1 MILFLWFSNTVHWY
15 PKKPNTLRRAARWY
29 EKKLYKN
36 LLLLS
41 LSTVHGRIH
50 LKGTHARRSPSLAL
64 QNELVTFYHHP
75 VLSRTKAGSCSSSS
89 NQEKRNET
97 HKTIKLMAATGSN
110 QQMYYDCTEIQK
122 SVFCSG
128 LPPPISRCLK
138 ITEKVSHSTLRAKR
152 AYSLSGQKLIK
163 SAKNGPFWRIFENLK
178 LAAKQC
184 YQTNKF

>member
-1 MILFLWFSNTVHWY
+1 MIFKH
-15 PKKPNTLRRAARWY
+15 RASSALIR
-29 EKKLYKN
+29 KKLYKN

-75 VLSRTKAGSCSSSS
+75 VLSRTKAGSCSSST

-97 HKTIKLMAATGSN
+97 HKTIKLMAATGN

-138 ITEKVSHSTLRAKR
+138 STEKVSFYISSEASCVHICSE
-152 AYSLSGQKLIK
+152 QKLIK
-163 SAKNGPFWRIFENLK
+163 NAKNGPFRRVFENLK
-178 LAAKQC
+178 LAVKQC
-184 YQTNKF
+184 YQTMSVLIG